1 MIGITL
7 TTDQIR
13 SAPIEVRQWIEH
25 EVIAALDLAAP
36 AAPSLKPVQT
46 AHLVAC
52 SMQEA
57 AAVLSQI
64 GGMGPA
70 VNVFFEFARPTISF
84 GTPPVMSLRLI
95 DILHH
100 TKLESIEQVMESL
113 EAINRALARVRHDV
127 SAKFCGF
134 RQRRPL
140 FRRPRD
146 AGEHRAALA
155 ERDRGAP
162 GRSARECGV
171 GTLDAAR

>member
-1 MIGITL
+1 MIAITL

-64 GGMGPA
+64 QGMWPA
-70 VNVFFEFARPTISF
+70 VNVFFEFARPIISL
-84 GTPPVMSLRLI
+84 GMPPVMSLRLI

-162 GRSARECGV
+162 GRSARECGA